1 MPARQFMLMIVAS
14 SSLGISFHA
23 WVVALASVLVA
34 VALFAYWRTSPDVA
48 GRRRVILTVLRTAA
62 FLVLAFLLFDPRSIW
77 RGDRSEDPR
86 VVILVDRSASM
97 TLPAEGWEGGESR
110 FDAARRVAAGL
121 GDAVADRGG
130 RAETL
135 YFASDLDAGTS
146 GDASADG
153 QGTDIARALESV
165 ARRFEGEN
173 LAAVVVLSDG
183 VETDAALVR
192 PPLPDVAV
200 WTVGLGDTL
209 AAEDVRLS
217 GVDYSP
223 VVRAPSRATIRA
235 RVASSSATRRRI
247 HLQLTENGRT
257 VYEAD
262 TSLAAGDAEAV
273 VSMAVRVTEPGRR
286 EFVLSVSGDGV
297 DFEKDNNRRDVVIE
311 VEKAK
316 TRVLVVDLAPTWEL
330 AFLTS
335 LIARDPAYECEV
347 FVSNRW
353 PASPGGRLKRPE
365 EFVPALAG
373 ADAVVLASV
382 DASFLTQTVADA
394 IRRFVTDRGGGLL
407 VLPGP
412 SSVFENAAVWNALA
426 DVIPLR
432 GDPPFSFTLQ
442 YTAVGPGVRAA
453 ASPISAPLIP
463 LLSQTDWQE
472 RAPLLGFY
480 AGLTPTAAGEVLIGV
495 RGRSVPALT
504 VATVGKGRV
513 AVVAA
518 GPLWRWKFVAESNS
532 VYDELMGRLI
542 DVLTRGEE
550 SGRFVLVA
558 DKNVFEAGES
568 PVLRAEV
575 LNERLQP
582 VTGAPVRVEIARLDS
597 AGVETPLAQVAMRR
611 ESPDASRMSVTLDP
625 LPSGRYVVRGSAE
638 LPDRILES
646 RPLELRVST
655 SSVEFQRTPQDRETL
670 ARIAGRTGGG
680 YATAATAP
688 DMVARIPLETRSVP
702 TVSES
707 VLRAEAPLFLLLLLL
722 LSAEWLLRKRTGMI

>member
-1 MPARQFMLMIVAS
+1 MMIIAA
-14 SSLGISFHA
+14 SSLGISFHP
-23 WVVALASVLVA
+23 WVVALAAALIA
-34 VALFAYWRTSPDVA
+34 VALFAYWRTAPGVA
-48 GRRRVILTVLRTAA
+48 GRSRVLLTALRVAA
-62 FLVLAFLLFDPRSIW
+62 FLVLALLLFDPRSIW
-77 RGDRSEDPR
+77 RGDRTEEPR
-86 VVILVDRSASM
+86 VVMLVDRSASM

-110 FDAARRVAAGL
+110 FDVARRAAGEMSGVL
-121 GDAVADRGG
+121 SGRGG
-130 RAETL
+130 RAETM
-135 YFASDLDAGTS
+135 YFSSDLDDVDG
-146 GDASADG
+146 GEPRADG
-153 QGTDIARALESV
+153 QGTDLARALESV
-165 ARRFEGEN
+165 AGRFEGEN
-173 LAAVVVLSDG
+173 LAAIVVLSDG

-192 PPLPDVAV
+192 PALPDVPV

-209 AAEDVRLS
+209 AAEDVRLA

-235 RVASSSATRRRI
+235 RVAATGTKSRRV
-247 HLQLTENGRT
+247 HLTLTENGRT
-257 VYEAD
+257 VLEAD

-273 VSMAVRVTEPGRR
+273 VPLAVRVTEPGRR
-286 EFVLSVSGDGV
+286 EFVLSVSSDGI
-297 DFEKDNNRRDVVIE
+297 DTEKDNNRRDVVIE

-316 TRVLVVDLAPTWEL
+316 TRLLVVDLAPTWEL
-330 AFLTS
+330 AFLTA

-347 FVSNRW
+347 FVSGRW
-353 PASPGGRLKRPE
+353 PSAPPGRLKRPD

-382 DASFLTQTVADA
+382 DDAFMTQAVTDA

-412 SSVFENAAVWNALA
+412 SSVFENAAVWNALSG
-426 DVIPLR
+426 VIPLR

-453 ASPISAPLIP
+453 ASPITAPLIP

-495 RGRSVPALT
+495 RGRSVPAVT
-504 VATVGKGRV
+504 FGTAGKGRV
-513 AVVAA
+513 AVIAA

-532 VYDELMGRLI
+532 VYDELMARLI

-568 PVLRAEV
+568 PVLHAEI

-582 VTGAPVRVEIARLDS
+582 VTGAPVRVEVARVDS
-597 AGVETPLAQVAMRR
+597 AGVETPLAQAAMRR

-625 LPSGRYVVRGSAE
+625 MPSGRYVVRGSAE
-638 LPDRILES
+638 LPDRTIES

-655 SSVEFQRTPQDRETL
+655 SSVEFQRTPQDREAL
-670 ARIAGRTGGG
+670 QRVAGRTGGG
-680 YATAATAP
+680 YAAPAAAG
-688 DMVARIPLETRSVP
+688 DMAGRIPLEPRSVP

-707 VLRAEAPLFLLLLLL
+707 VLRAEAPLFLILLVL
-722 LSAEWLLRKRTGMI
+722 LSAEWLMRKRAGMI

>member
-1 MPARQFMLMIVAS
+1 MMVLAA
-14 SSLGISFHA
+14 SSLGISFHP
-23 WVVALASVLVA
+23 WVVALAGVLFA
-34 VALFAYWRTSPDVA
+34 VALFAYWRTAPDVS
-48 GRRRVILTVLRTAA
+48 GRLRVVLTVLRTAA
-62 FLVLAFLLFDPRSIW
+62 FLVLALLLFDPRSIW
-77 RGDRSEDPR
+77 RGNRTEAPR
-86 VVILVDRSASM
+86 VVMLVDRSASM
-97 TLPAEGWEGGESR
+97 TLPARGWEGGESR
-110 FDAARRVAAGL
+110 FEAARRAAGEA
-121 GDAVADRGG
+121 GEAVSARGG
-130 RAETL
+130 RTETL
-135 YFASDLDAGTS
+135 YFSSDLDATDGEEPR
-146 GDASADG
+146 ADG

-173 LAAVVVLSDG
+173 LAGVVVLSDG

-200 WTVGLGDTL
+200 WTVGFGDTL
-209 AAEDVRLS
+209 AAEDVRLA

-235 RVASSSATRRRI
+235 RVAASGARSRRV
-247 HLQLTENGRT
+247 HLTLAENGRT
-257 VYEAD
+257 VLEAD
-262 TSLAAGDAEAV
+262 TTLPAGDAEAV
-273 VSMAVRVTEPGRR
+273 VPLAVRVTEPGRR
-286 EFVLSVSGDGV
+286 EFVLSVSSDGV
-297 DFEKDNNRRDVVIE
+297 DTEKDNNRRDVVIE

-316 TRVLVVDLAPTWEL
+316 TRVLVVDFAPTWEL
-330 AFLTS
+330 AFLTA
-335 LIARDPAYECEV
+335 LLARDPAYECEV
-347 FVSNRW
+347 FVSDRW
-353 PASPGGRLKRPE
+353 PSTPGGRLKRPG

-382 DASFLTQTVADA
+382 DDAFLAPAVTDA

-412 SSVFENAAVWNALA
+412 SSLFESAAGWNALA
-426 DVIPLR
+426 AVVPLR
-432 GDPPFSFTLQ
+432 GDAPFSFTLQ
-442 YTAVGPGVRAA
+442 YTAVGPAARAA
-453 ASPISAPLIP
+453 ANPVTAPLVP

-480 AGLTPTAAGEVLIGV
+480 AGLSPTAAGEVLIGV

-504 VATVGKGRV
+504 FATAGKGRV

-532 VYDELMGRLI
+532 VYDELMARLI

-550 SGRFVLVA
+550 SGRFVLIA

-568 PVLRAEV
+568 PVLHAEI

-582 VTGAPVRVEIARLDS
+582 VTGAPVRVEIARIDS
-597 AGVETPLAQVAMRR
+597 AGVETPLAQAAMRR
-611 ESPDASRMSVTLDP
+611 EAPDATRLSVTLAP
-625 LPSGRYVVRGSAE
+625 MPSGRYVVRGSAE
-638 LPDRILES
+638 LSDRVIES

-655 SSVEFQRTPQDRETL
+655 SSVEFQRTPQDRDAL

-680 YATAATAP
+680 YAAP
-688 DMVARIPLETRSVP
+688 ESARDVAARIPLEPVSVA

-707 VLRAEAPLFLLLLLL
+707 VLRAEVPLFLMLVVL
-722 LSAEWLLRKRTGMI
+722 LSGEWLLRKRAGMI